1 MIDISDKNDVNREAT
16 ASGEIILQKETL
28 DAIKNMLV
36 DKGDP
41 LTISE
46 LAGIN
51 GSKLTQFLITLAHP
65 VPIDSTIINSEI
77 FDDRIRMTSTVK
89 SICKTGVE
97 MEALTSVTVALL
109 NLWDTVK
116 SHEKD
121 ENGQYPFAKITNI
134 SVIKKV
140 KN

>member
-89 SICKTGVE
+89 SIGKTGVE

-116 SHEKD
+116 SH
-121 ENGQYPFAKITNI
+121 
-134 SVIKKV
+134 
-140 KN
+140 

>member
-1 MIDISDKNDVNREAT
+1 MVDISNKKTVSREAT

-28 DAIKNMLV
+28 DAVKTGIV

-41 LTISE
+41 VKIAE

-51 GSKLTQFLITLAHP
+51 GSKLTSLLITLAHP
-65 VPIDSTIINSEI
+65 ISIDSTTINSEI
-77 FDDRIRMTSTVK
+77 LSDRIRISSTVK
-89 SICKTGVE
+89 SIGKTGVE

-109 NLWDTVK
+109 NLWDVIK

-121 ENGQYPFAKITNI
+121 KNGQYPLAKITNI
-134 SVIKKV
+134 SVLKKV